1 MLKQRAHGCERTAV
15 MHAWAVA
22 LQGSQVRAR
31 AVAGMPVKA
40 IFRILRVQFEQHSV
54 ARNLGENRGRGNGG
68 DMRGAAYNGLG
79 ADIKWWTPGAVN
91 LRQRGPNRKRFNR
104 AAHCKQSCVQNVQ
117 TVYFFNRCTG
127 NAVRAGARAD
137 QLKKRGAFLSA

>member
-54 ARNLGENRGRGNGG
+54 ARNLGENRGRRNGG
-68 DMRGAAYNGLG
+68 ICASPRTMAWARIFNGGHRLPSICASVG
-79 ADIKWWTPGAVN
+79 LIASVSTARRIASKVAF
-91 LRQRGPNRKRFNR
+91 RMFKRSISSTD
-104 AAHCKQSCVQNVQ
+104 ALAMQ
-117 TVYFFNRCTG
+117 Y
-127 NAVRAGARAD
+127 ARARA
-137 QLKKRGAFLSA
+137 QISSKSAARF

>member
-54 ARNLGENRGRGNGG
+54 ARNLGENRGRRNGG
-68 DMRGAAYNGLG
+68 DMRVAAYNGLG
-79 ADIKWWTPGAVN
+79 ADIQWWTPVAVN
-91 LRQRGPNRKRFNR
+91 LRQRGLIASVSTARRIASKVAFRMFKRSISSTD
-104 AAHCKQSCVQNVQ
+104 ALAMQ
-117 TVYFFNRCTG
+117 Y
-127 NAVRAGARAD
+127 ARARA
-137 QLKKRGAFLSA
+137 QISSKSAARF